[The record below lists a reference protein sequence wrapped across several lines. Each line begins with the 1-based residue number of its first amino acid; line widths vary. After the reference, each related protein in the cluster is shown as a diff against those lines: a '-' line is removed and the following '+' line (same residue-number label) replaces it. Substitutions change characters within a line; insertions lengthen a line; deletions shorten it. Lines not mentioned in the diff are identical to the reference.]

1 MERLDGSDLSA
12 RCRRDFPALDR
23 RRNGAPP
30 VYLDNA
36 CTTLVPRSVIAAMN
50 EYYTDYPACGG
61 RRSHHWFAREVTM
74 RIEGDSEQGI
84 SGARQ
89 KLADFIHAAS
99 AQQILFTANT
109 TQAINLVALGLKFR
123 TGDRVLVT
131 DREHNSNL
139 LPWLRLQKQGLIRLE
154 TVPADGNDELDFAAM
169 EEKLK
174 GGSVRLVSLAWTSNV
189 TGTTLPA
196 AKIISLAHRY
206 GARVL
211 LDGAQTVPRQTVDVQ
226 GLDVDFLAFSLHKM
240 CGPRGIG
247 VLYGKKDLLGRGI
260 GEWEGGDEV
269 LEPAILGG
277 GMVSDSTFNSYR
289 LLEAPE
295 RYESGI
301 LNYPGIIA
309 SGTAIEYLGSLGMD
323 RIADHEERLNGRL
336 TRALLDRYGDLGWFR
351 IFGPR
356 DAGRRGGILTF
367 EVQRPN
373 AVGIA
378 TELNAGA
385 NIMIRDGTFC
395 VHSYFNN
402 RFGPG
407 WTHPR
412 SHRDHRMI
420 YRVSFYLY
428 NSIEDC
434 DCFVEILD
442 RVFRERGYL

>member
-1 MERLDGSDLSA
+1 M
-12 RCRRDFPALDR
+12 
-23 RRNGAPP
+23 
-30 VYLDNA
+30 
-36 CTTLVPRSVIAAMN
+36 
-50 EYYTDYPACGG
+50 
-61 RRSHHWFAREVTM
+61 
-74 RIEGDSEQGI
+74 
-84 SGARQ
+84 
-89 KLADFIHAAS
+89 
-99 AQQILFTANT
+99 
-109 TQAINLVALGLKFR
+109 
-123 TGDRVLVT
+123 
-131 DREHNSNL
+131 
-139 LPWLRLQKQGLIRLE
+139 
-154 TVPADGNDELDFAAM
+154 
-169 EEKLK
+169 
-174 GGSVRLVSLAWTSNV
+174 
-189 TGTTLPA
+189 
-196 AKIISLAHRY
+196 
-206 GARVL
+206 
-211 LDGAQTVPRQTVDVQ
+211 
-226 GLDVDFLAFSLHKM
+226 
-240 CGPRGIG
+240 
-247 VLYGKKDLLGRGI
+247 
-260 GEWEGGDEV
+260 
-269 LEPAILGG
+269 
-277 GMVSDSTFNSYR
+277 SDSTFNSYQ

-336 TRALLDRYGDLGWFR
+336 TRALLERYGDLGWFR

-434 DCFVEILD
+434 DCFVETLD